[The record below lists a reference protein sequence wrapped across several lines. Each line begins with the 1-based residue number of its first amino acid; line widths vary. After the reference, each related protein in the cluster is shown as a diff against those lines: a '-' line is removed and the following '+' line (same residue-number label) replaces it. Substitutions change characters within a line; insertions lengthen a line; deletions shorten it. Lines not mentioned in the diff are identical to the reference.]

1 MNAMNQVIKTAT
13 GYLILFGFDREILA
27 AVKGIPGRRYTPSG
41 GWFAPFSS
49 REAVERV
56 ALRYNL
62 HMEGLDLWE
71 RQPFDETVKPLRPLE
86 EPITLKQPLYPF
98 QAEGVQYILDHNKVI
113 VGDKPGLG
121 KTAQAIAA
129 VVAKKAFPCLIVCPS
144 TLKYNWKSEIEDKW
158 TGFKAEILDN
168 SIARTWPFLYQ
179 CGMAQF
185 FIVNYESLRKFFV
198 QKINA
203 PAPKEGEKR
212 KEAFKLKDV
221 VFKPEISIFQ
231 SLIVD
236 EAHRCKDITTQQTKL
251 VRGLSVNRK
260 MCLLLT
266 GTPVVNT
273 PEDLLPLL
281 GILEFI
287 GNQKPFG
294 NYSQF
299 KNRFCAT
306 DRNWHKLQVLLRN
319 NCYYSREKKD
329 VLTDLPDKSRTVVK
343 CDITTRR
350 EYEDALTDLSDYLV
364 RYKNADDEKIQRA
377 MRGEVMVRIGI
388 LKNISARGKLN
399 SVAEYV
405 ADLLASGE
413 KMILFVH
420 LKDVARMLKGFFP
433 SAVTILGEDD
443 MEARDEAVK
452 KFQNDPK
459 TQLIICSIK
468 AAGVGLTLTAAHTV
482 GFVELPWHGADCEQ
496 CEDRAHRIGQ
506 KDSVECIYFLGK
518 DTIDEHI
525 YGIIQDKINMA
536 KAITGERNTPEERVL
551 DSLIDLL
558 YQHKKKGE
566 QHV

>member
-1 MNAMNQVIKTAT
+1 MNQVIKTAT
-13 GYLILFGFDREILA
+13 GYQIIFGFDPAILA
-27 AVKGIPGRRYTPSG
+27 AVKRIPGRRYTPSG
-41 GWFAPFSS
+41 GWSVPFSS
-49 REAVERV
+49 REAVERL

-62 HMEGLDLWE
+62 YMDGLDTWE
-71 RQPFDETVKPLRPLE
+71 KEEFDYTVKPLRPLQTQ
-86 EPITLKQPLYPF
+86 ITLKKPLYSF

-144 TLKYNWKSEIEDKW
+144 TLKYNWKSEIEEKW
-158 TGFKAEILDN
+158 TACKAEILDN
-168 SIARTWPFLYQ
+168 SIGRTWQFLYQ

-185 FIVNYESLRKFFV
+185 FIVNYESLKKFFV
-198 QKINA
+198 QRINT
-203 PAPKEGEKR
+203 PAKPEGETPKR
-212 KEAFKLKDV
+212 KTAFMLKDV
-221 VFKPEISIFQ
+221 VFKQEASLFA

-236 EAHRCKDITTQQTKL
+236 EAHRCKEITTQQTKL
-251 VRGLSVNRK
+251 VKGLSIGRK

-273 PEDLLPLL
+273 PEDLISLL
-281 GILEFI
+281 GILDHF
-287 GNQKPFG
+287 GNRSPFG
-294 NYSQF
+294 TYKQF
-299 KNRFCAT
+299 KNRFCST
-306 DRNWHKLQVLLRN
+306 DRNWDKLQVLLRN

-329 VLTDLPDKSRTVVK
+329 VLKDLPEKTRTVVK

-364 RYKNADDEKIQRA
+364 RYQDADDEKVQRA

-405 ADLLASGE
+405 GDLLASGE

-420 LKDVARMLKGFFP
+420 LKDVAKMLKGFFP
-433 SAVTILGEDD
+433 SAVTILGEDG
-443 MEARDEAVK
+443 MEEREAAVQ

-506 KDSVECIYFLGK
+506 KDSVDCLYFLGK

-525 YGIIQDKINMA
+525 YQIIQKKIGMA
-536 KAITGERNTPEERVL
+536 RAITGERNETREEVL
-551 DSLIDLL
+551 DSLIELL
-558 YQHKKKGE
+558 SKNKKERSNK
-566 QHV
+566 